1 MVDFLI
7 SYKNNTAKIGR
18 VASVE
23 NSITTEN
30 NDKLLTE
37 QNDFIIYGGQSSGS
51 SFKIRSF
58 DLPTALLTENNG
70 FLATENGA
78 FLIWDD
84 TEEDSLVYRFLATD
98 SLPSCEIDTDRIIY
112 GD

>member
-7 SYKNNTAKIGR
+7 SYKNNIAKIGR
-18 VASVE
+18 VKERLS
-23 NSITTEN
+23 TEN
-30 NDKLLTE
+30 NERLLTE
-37 QNDFIIYGGQSSGS
+37 ENDFIIYGAPSGTL
-51 SFKIRSF
+51 FKVKSF
-58 DLPTALLTENNG
+58 DLPSALLTENNG

-78 FLIWDD
+78 FLVWDD

-98 SLPSCEIDTDRIIY
+98 ALPSPEIDADRILY